1 MSSKDK
7 NTTNG
12 KRHDFFGAISAY
24 ETGFE
29 ELNVTGNKNIN
40 VINDKILSEG
50 KRVDLMLI
58 VSPVNLLYKWMP
70 LYYLYLAG
78 FLEKHGFKVSIIE
91 PHFTKGLNQL
101 DDARNVE
108 FILNEVKKQNP
119 KFIGFASFVTDYKV
133 VLDLAKKVRKISNA
147 TTLIGNAQPS
157 ISPGDYIYDGSPFD
171 ICVRG
176 EGELTTKEILESK
189 LDVDSLNKIEGI
201 SFFDKNKIG
210 PDNKIGS
217 VVINHNRGLIDM
229 KELGMPAYHLI
240 DMNWYTTPTKY
251 VVKRLTASAA
261 TIYISRGCPYK
272 CTFCASNMVWHSN
285 SKTKG
290 GGSFVRFRPM
300 EMVIE
305 DLRILQDK
313 YDVDFFYIQD
323 DTFGIHE
330 PHIHEFCDAYKK
342 SGLKMLW
349 CAQTRTPCISKPEIV
364 KKLRDSGCIQLD
376 FGIES
381 GSPRILK
388 DLRKLITV
396 EDAYKAFDL
405 CRKGGMRT
413 YANMMIN
420 MPGETEEDL
429 ALSHKLLERIKPTFL
444 GFGVTQPYPGTALY
458 NKVPKID
465 KDEYHLLD
473 RMFPPEK
480 WRLAAHKLDLKKTI
494 DEYLIK
500 YKIVTLFEKHFFSAG
515 FDYWKKIFTSKHRYK
530 YIYYILRS
538 LLGPPVAYFRFR
550 WENFR
555 YATGGPKSDL
565 RI

>member
-1 MSSKDK
+1 
-7 NTTNG
+7 
-12 KRHDFFGAISAY
+12 
-24 ETGFE
+24 
-29 ELNVTGNKNIN
+29 
-40 VINDKILSEG
+40 
-50 KRVDLMLI
+50 MLI
-58 VSPVNLLYKWMP
+58 VSPVNLLYRWMP

-78 FLEKHGFKVSIIE
+78 YLEKFGFNISIVE
-91 PHFTKGLNQL
+91 PHYRIGLSQL
-101 DDARNVE
+101 DDEKNVN
-108 FILNEVKKQNP
+108 FILNEVKEKNP
-119 KFIGFASFVTDYKV
+119 KFIGFASFVTDYNV
-133 VLDLAKKVRKISNA
+133 VLDLAKQVRKISSA
-147 TTLIGNAQPS
+147 ITLIGNAQPS
-157 ISPGDYIYDGSPFD
+157 ISPEDYIYEGSPFD
-171 ICVRG
+171 IVVRG
-176 EGELTTKEILESK
+176 EGELTTKEILETVKSK
-189 LDVDSLNKIEGI
+189 DDFNTLSKIEGV
-201 SFFDKNKIG
+201 SFFDKNKIN
-210 PDNKIGS
+210 PDGKNGC
-217 VVINHNRGLIDM
+217 VVVNPNRGLIDM

-240 DMNWYTTPTKY
+240 NMKWYTEPSKY

-349 CAQTRTPCISKPEIV
+349 CAQTRTPCIKKPEIV
-364 KKLRDSGCIQLD
+364 KKLRESGCIQLD

-381 GSPRILK
+381 GSPKILK
-388 DLRKLITV
+388 DLKKIITV
-396 EDAYKAFDL
+396 EDAHLAFDL
-405 CRKGGMRT
+405 CRQHGMRT

-429 ALSHKLLERIKPTFL
+429 IMSQKLLERIKPTFI

-465 KDEYHLLD
+465 KSEYHLLD

-480 WRLAAHKLDLKKTI
+480 WRLAEHKLDLRETLEKH
-494 DEYLIK
+494 LLK
-500 YKIVTLFEKHFFSAG
+500 YGIVTLFERHFFNAG
-515 FDYWKKIFTSKHRYK
+515 FDYWKKIFTSKHRFR
-530 YIYYILRS
+530 YIYYICRS
-538 LLGPPVAYFRFR
+538 LLGPPYAYIQFR
-550 WENFR
+550 WESFKYKHR
-555 YATGGPKSDL
+555 GWKLFSRTWRPSAKLSK
-565 RI
+565 